1 MWVRHLATSYGTVM
15 KQLFPHLIHSKKIL
29 AKRGSYE
36 GALDWWRKVGYCFGV
51 VLASGVT
58 LPSYIVHR
66 CKYFYNTISLY
77 YHTWCQ
83 SEPAGALYWANGSAW
98 MEQGNFLSW
107 SVKIQFL
114 DVKFIWSLLK
124 SMLYLRVRLLT
135 VKVSKYLVLTF
146 SQ

>member
-1 MWVRHLATSYGTVM
+1 M
-15 KQLFPHLIHSKKIL
+15 
-29 AKRGSYE
+29 
-36 GALDWWRKVGYCFGV
+36 GYCFGV

-66 CKYFYNTISLY
+66 CKYLYNTISLY

-83 SEPAGALYWANGSAW
+83 SEPAGALYGANGSAW

-124 SMLYLRVRLLT
+124 SMLYLRVCLLT